1 MTDKVKYYQLHDRD
15 TGAVM
20 HPETSA
26 RQVLMPGGTNL
37 DEAFTGLTGTVK
49 GKQNQLADSAD
60 VTISTPDG
68 VPPHLS
74 LTDRAK
80 RAVFDD
86 LFLAAAGPWGTI
98 DHTHTNEDGT
108 PSPYYLNELWLT
120 YEEAVAVMEG
130 PHINSTNCNYMFK
143 GVNMRTN
150 IPPLCGGIT
159 NGSTA
164 PKFDVYYFIDSTS
177 KIEVLNLTTK
187 SDRFCIN
194 PSSSGTDSIL
204 FHPARLTKIIGT
216 IDIGNLN
223 GNKCY
228 FYSTSL
234 ESVNFNSLKS
244 DLNLCGLPKLN
255 AASVRYLIEN
265 KYRIGSA
272 ATAAYTVT
280 LHADV
285 YNKIVEAAEGEKA
298 SEWSGLLELAASKN
312 ITFASA

>member
-1 MTDKVKYYQLHDRD
+1 MTDKVKYYQLHDRN
-15 TGAVM
+15 TGAVI

-98 DHTHTNEDGT
+98 DHTHFNEDGK

-120 YEEAVAVMEG
+120 YEEAVAVMDWG
-130 PHINSTNCNYMFK
+130 AITSRDATGRYWNAQI
-143 GVNMRTN
+143 RTN
-150 IPPLCGGIT
+150 LPPRVT
-159 NGSTA
+159 SFYYGSTA
-164 PKFDVYYFIDSTS
+164 PLMQWQNLIYGSG
-177 KIEVLNLTTK
+177 IEILNLSMVKTGTYD
-187 SDRFCIN
+187 SSFCLGN
-194 PSSSGTDSIL
+194 DWMEYSAFLNSSKL
-204 FHPARLTKIIGT
+204 RKVIGR
-216 IDIGNLN
+216 IDIGKASKNFRLGSLPELTDIQLYLARYNMNLS
-223 GNKCY
+223 GA
-228 FYSTSL
+228 
-234 ESVNFNSLKS
+234 
-244 DLNLCGLPKLN
+244 PKLN
-255 AASVRYLIEN
+255 ATSIRYLVNSRHPEN
-265 KYRIGSA
+265 
-272 ATAAYTVT
+272 TAFTVS